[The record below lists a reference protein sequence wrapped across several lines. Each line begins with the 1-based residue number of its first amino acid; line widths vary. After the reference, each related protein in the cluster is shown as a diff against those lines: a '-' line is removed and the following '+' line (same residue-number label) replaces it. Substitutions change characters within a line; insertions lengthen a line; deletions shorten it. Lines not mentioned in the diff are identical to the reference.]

1 MKLLNYSLKKLII
14 AFLAMFS
21 LLPSANA
28 AEIVLAENVGSQ
40 STIFK
45 IADIESK
52 GGKGTDIIRF
62 FFHSPN
68 DWYDS
73 KEHGNIYSSDWQ
85 HQDLKITTDKKVKK
99 VTDFTVDFTFSTLK
113 SYVGTADGFGV
124 NYSNLNLTKVSLI
137 TDGSGGSDSGS
148 GDSGSGSGDSQGQFG
163 SSISSEAP
171 AANCLCFTAKVAG
184 SKIQLQKVG
193 SPSGLNGFEVNV
205 GGKWYNY
212 DYSEITLANANDKV
226 YFRAKAA
233 GNSALYTSESAY
245 CRFKM
250 AAGSF
255 DASGGIGYLIDKNS
269 PEWFTFTDYQFC
281 GLFKDCA
288 RLYAPPYLPAQ
299 QTLSD
304 HCYESLFENCSNLT
318 ATPGFGSATGD
329 FDLKNRA
336 PKAFCFMNMF
346 KGCSSITELVG
357 GLLANNNMQESCYE
371 GMFQD
376 CISLITAPE
385 IQGDNYG
392 GDMIAKYALN
402 AAPSC
407 FKNMF
412 NGCWKMTNIQGR
424 LGATTMY
431 ASCYEGMYMGC
442 RSLKNGPDLPATTL
456 APSCYASMFE
466 GCSSLEAAPDLVA
479 KTLVTSCYE
488 SMFSDCRNLKY
499 ISVDFSDWNEDNDA
513 TTNWVYNV
521 APKGVFMGPDA
532 ITAFPI
538 YNKSHVP
545 EGWNCST
552 PEFLCFEI
560 KSIKENQ
567 AGNAYVQLSSG
578 QNLSFKY
585 RVDRK
590 NSSGVYVAGN
600 WTQKDIL
607 YNNLQMKGP
616 DGSTP
621 QVGDRIYIKSVS
633 QDGTLNTSDKTHKFT
648 FNNLTVEVSGNVM
661 SLIDYTMTRKDVP
674 AYTFRDLFS
683 GSGNQITDIKEL
695 RMPATELGDYCY
707 ENMFKGCT
715 SITVAPVLPA
725 MNLGVACYKTMY
737 KGCTS
742 LLTPPSLPATT
753 LKNNC
758 YESMFE
764 DCSALKVAPHLPA
777 KTLVTGCYNYL
788 FKNCSNLHYI
798 SVEFP
803 NWDKWQ
809 TCTYRWVE
817 GVAST
822 GTFAHPNGLSRDC
835 PSVLEGDRYCKWPRQ
850 LSAIWGSEV
859 FGQDAVCFMATTS
872 GVGLKVRMVKKGNVG
887 TVKFNFDTKEA
898 LASGSDGVITFS
910 GTGDQSW
917 EIGDSHLNGAG
928 KSVFINANGTNGPL
942 YIDENNYVRFEIVQT
957 SGAASVDMR
966 GNIMSLLKADCSIT
980 TVPDKAFAYL
990 FKNCKNLRS
999 TPNLPSTK
1007 IGKRAYEGM
1016 FQNCSG
1022 LISTPILKS
1031 TTLSEACYAY
1041 MFDGCTGLKFIDG
1054 LPATKMEKG
1063 CYEYMFKNCDGLTQ
1077 EPVLKATILADYCYR
1092 GMFEGCDNLKKSP
1105 ALEAS
1110 TMFPHCY
1117 EDMFK
1122 DCKNL
1127 QAAPELASTR
1137 LAPYCYSGMLS
1148 GTAIKRAPELPATYL
1163 TDNDYCYAWMFKN
1176 CKEMTVTPVLV
1187 AKALSTGCYYGM
1199 FEGCTSV
1206 SSAPDLP
1213 ALTLVKY
1220 CYREMFK
1227 DCGSNFTSMKVS
1239 FTEWPDADLQATE
1252 DWVLGVANRGS
1263 FVCPKLLG
1271 DTEKFGSNY
1280 IPRLDENGKRWVVI
1294 NDFLCFT
1301 NQQYTAST
1309 ISLTIP
1315 DGFKLLY
1322 STNDIMKD
1330 ESEIEPW
1337 KTYSSGK
1344 TITLTTYGDKVFF
1357 KAPARETVDG
1367 VEKEF
1372 VNSGFSSKDKYYSF
1386 IIPASSSVSVSG
1398 HLLSLLK
1405 ENYTDLKGISAEDK
1419 NGNFTYKYKTS
1430 YIFYMLFNGCE
1441 GLRDASNLK
1450 IPGDL
1455 IGPHCYRNMFSICKN
1470 MTKAPALPATTLANY
1485 CYASMFKNCYAL
1497 QEAPALPATT
1507 LAERCYGDMFAYCKE
1522 LLVAP
1527 KLPAPKVATECYY
1540 NMFNKCRSLKSAPKL
1555 EAITL
1560 DAPGCYK
1567 QMFQDCIKLK
1577 QIDVN
1582 FIDWNPKNYDDA
1594 NMPTKNWVAEWGG
1607 KKSTGEFRCPTQLP
1621 TGNGYV
1627 GVNYVP
1633 LGWLPGLNIIATI
1646 PDDNGEIPA
1655 GYPTVDKDGK
1665 DCTDYIK
1672 HHYIMGAED
1681 DADVLYL
1688 TGENKITITT
1698 PHYARVLEI
1707 GIYGTTSDNEQGH
1720 VTVIKNE
1727 TNNYAC
1733 KNDSILNKENATPGV
1748 EVVYVI
1754 DNQAEYTNQDQIIHT
1769 FTLEFDHGFVGK
1781 ITLYGEAH
1789 PYCEAPVIN
1798 FDYVT
1803 NELTLSAE
1811 AGATIYYSDN
1821 EEDLYASTIDP
1832 KFIYNGSPV
1841 YMDWVEGAEGYI
1853 EKTYYA
1859 VAINAGKD
1867 KSITSQKTIAGYG
1880 PKMGGYCLVNENDG
1894 DNLREALKY
1903 AKYASSYNYPVKI
1916 YVPDGTYD
1924 VGAEPLEIKD
1934 YVSLIGESCAN
1945 TRIEGSGESVIL
1957 VSGNNSYLQ
1966 DMTVD
1971 HTNGGTAVYN
1981 MERNTLKIQIADGDK
1996 YEDDMMAPRPN
2007 WNRSDDSDQI
2017 NVNGASCNGHAIHA
2031 RYPRGASE
2039 PEPTAFLVTIIKDGI
2054 AEGYAIIEGNDFYI
2068 KENLSQYKISVRAA
2082 NEKGGFGMP
2091 YLIESQTQH
2100 EAEAETVM
2108 ILEDDKGNKTRLKLN
2123 AYGYAT
2129 FSFDDGVHAQLQAIG
2144 ASAYYALYQNE
2155 KVRLEQIN
2163 NLDIIPAGTGVVLF
2177 GAPNDYVDFYTCS
2190 TSVSEPTESV
2200 LVAVTAK
2207 DYPNGW
2213 LNNKYGAAYVLN
2225 DNKIKKL
2232 KDGGKV
2238 SPNRAYF
2245 DLGGSHAGAA
2255 SYRMVFGRWFDD
2267 EAEFENEA
2275 TGIEIIKVSRPAIE
2289 VLETGIYNLAGQKT
2303 TIDKGLLIKNGKV
2316 ILQK

>member
-1 MKLLNYSLKKLII
+1 MK
-14 AFLAMFS
+14 
-21 LLPSANA
+21 
-28 AEIVLAENVGSQ
+28 
-40 STIFK
+40 T
-45 IADIESK
+45 
-52 GGKGTDIIRF
+52 
-62 FFHSPN
+62 
-68 DWYDS
+68 
-73 KEHGNIYSSDWQ
+73 
-85 HQDLKITTDKKVKK
+85 
-99 VTDFTVDFTFSTLK
+99 
-113 SYVGTADGFGV
+113 
-124 NYSNLNLTKVSLI
+124 
-137 TDGSGGSDSGS
+137 
-148 GDSGSGSGDSQGQFG
+148 
-163 SSISSEAP
+163 SISITKNAIRQIILVLLAFFVSIPIWASE
-171 AANCLCFTAKVAG
+171 LCFTARENG
-184 SKIQLQKVG
+184 SIIQIYKTGNPANLKGFSYQI
-193 SPSGLNGFEVNV
+193 NGTNQNNW
-205 GGKWYNY
+205 KPYNFGE
-212 DYSEITLANANDKV
+212 EITLNQNDRV
-226 YFRAKAA
+226 YFTSRYENWNFQTN
-233 GNSALYTSESAY
+233 GALYQDEDNF
-245 CRFKM
+245 CRFKIT
-250 AAGSF
+250 AGSF
-255 DASGGIGYLIDKNS
+255 NASGCLGNIISKNNEAS
-269 PEWFTFTDYQFC
+269 FNWSAHMFQ
-281 GLFKDCA
+281 GLFKDCKG
-288 RLYAPPYLPAQ
+288 LYTPPYLPKMNKQ
-299 QTLSD
+299 FGES
-304 HCYESLFENCSNLT
+304 CYESLFENCENLT
-318 ATPGFGSATGD
+318 TTPGFGSTGNFAIKD
-329 FDLKNRA
+329 MTLNTA
-336 PKAFCFMNMF
+336 CFKNMF
-346 KGCSSITELVG
+346 KGCKSITELKG
-357 GLLANNNMQESCYE
+357 GLLEKNAMAESCYE

-376 CISLITAPE
+376 CTGLITAPE
-385 IQGDNYG
+385 ICGDNTG
-392 GDMIAKYALN
+392 GNMIAKYALV

-412 NGCWKMTNIQGR
+412 NGCWNLEKIQGR

-456 APSCYASMFE
+456 ATSCYASMFE

-479 KTLVTSCYE
+479 KTLVASCYE

-499 ISVDFSDWNEDNDA
+499 ISVDFTDWKEDDDA

-560 KSIKENQ
+560 KSLP
-567 AGNAYVQLSSG
+567 GNTGDRYIGLSKG

-585 RVDRK
+585 RVDR
-590 NSSGVYVAGN
+590 NGVAGD
-600 WTQKDIL
+600 WIQPDPIL
-607 YNNLQMKGP
+607 YNDLIIGRGNP
-616 DGSTP
+616 TF
-621 QVGDRIYIKSVS
+621 QVGDKVYIKSVS
-633 QDGTLNTSDKTHKFT
+633 QDGTLSTSSKTHKFT

-683 GSGNQITDIKEL
+683 GSGNKITDIKEL
-695 RMPATELGDYCY
+695 RIPATELGDYCY
-707 ENMFKGCT
+707 ENMFNGCT

-725 MNLGVACYKTMY
+725 MNLGVACYKAMY

-742 LLTPPSLPATT
+742 LVTPPSLPATT

-764 DCSALKVAPHLPA
+764 GCTSIGVAPTLPA
-777 KTLVTGCYNYL
+777 TDLKTGCYNSL

-798 SVEFP
+798 DVAFHSFP
-803 NWDKWQ
+803 QGWVGWSYTEN
-809 TCTYRWVE
+809 CTNDWVS
-817 GVAST
+817 GVPDV
-822 GTFAHPNGLSRDC
+822 GTFVCPDDLVSGRVILNDDYGPSKAPKDYTHRWGLFD
-835 PSVLEGDRYCKWPRQ
+835 
-850 LSAIWGSEV
+850 WGSE
-859 FGQDAVCFMATTS
+859 DYLCLMATGGSTTDATTISIKRKGNKPFRIQIDAKEGPGNAWTQHAINVDLRDGQTQKIVDLTGS
-872 GVGLKVRMVKKGNVG
+872 GRSIFLKAHDDNNISSYYLDEENYYYFVIESNYNVEAKGNV
-887 TVKFNFDTKEA
+887 
-898 LASGSDGVITFS
+898 L
-910 GTGDQSW
+910 
-917 EIGDSHLNGAG
+917 
-928 KSVFINANGTNGPL
+928 
-942 YIDENNYVRFEIVQT
+942 
-957 SGAASVDMR
+957 
-966 GNIMSLLKADCSIT
+966 SLLKGSNFEDIAAPTNALRYI
-980 TVPDKAFAYL
+980 
-990 FKNCKNLRS
+990 FKNCKKLHTAPRLPATIVGANAYHGMFSGCIGLVS
-999 TPNLPSTK
+999 TPELP
-1007 IGKRAYEGM
+1007 A
-1016 FQNCSG
+1016 
-1022 LISTPILKS
+1022 
-1031 TTLSEACYAY
+1031 TTLGESCYAY
-1041 MFDGCTGLKFIDG
+1041 MFEGCTGLKFIDG
-1054 LPATKMEKG
+1054 LPATKLEKG
-1063 CYEYMFKNCDGLTQ
+1063 CYEYMFKDCDGLTQ
-1077 EPVLKATILADYCYR
+1077 EPILKATILADYCYR
-1092 GMFEGCDNLKKSP
+1092 GMFEGCDNLKKGP

-1110 TMFPHCY
+1110 TLFPHCY

-1137 LAPYCYSGMLS
+1137 LAPYCYSRMLS
-1148 GTAIKRAPELPATYL
+1148 GTAIKRAPDLPATYL

-1263 FVCPKLLG
+1263 FVCPKSLG

-1280 IPRLDENGKRWVVI
+1280 IPRLDENGKRWVII

-1301 NQQYTAST
+1301 NEQNTSST

-1315 DGFKLLY
+1315 AGFKLLY
-1322 STNDIMKD
+1322 STNDILKD
-1330 ESEIEPW
+1330 ETEIEPW
-1337 KTYSSGK
+1337 KTYVSG
-1344 TITLTTYGDKVFF
+1344 TTVTLNSYGDKLFF
-1357 KAPARETVDG
+1357 KAGEIDAQGNYTKSSNNSFSTGSGDG
-1367 VEKEF
+1367 Q
-1372 VNSGFSSKDKYYSF
+1372 YYKF
-1386 IIPASSSVSVSG
+1386 TIPASSRVSVSG
-1398 HLLSLLK
+1398 HLLSILK
-1405 ENYTDLKGISAEDK
+1405 ENYTEITSYYTPTNK
-1419 NGNFTYKYKTS
+1419 NK
-1430 YIFYMLFNGCE
+1430 YIFYKLFDNCQ
-1441 GLRDASNLK
+1441 GLTNASQFKLPNFVSPYCYAWMFNDCRKLTLA
-1450 IPGDL
+1450 PELPATDL
-1455 IGPHCYRNMFSICKN
+1455 TIENITTTEAKRGHEHCYDRMFRNCYALLQ
-1470 MTKAPALPATTLANY
+1470 APALPATKLSY
-1485 CYASMFKNCYAL
+1485 GCYDAMF
-1497 QEAPALPATT
+1497 
-1507 LAERCYGDMFAYCKE
+1507 FSCKE
-1522 LLVAP
+1522 LLIAP
-1527 KLPAPKVATECYY
+1527 KLPAIELTEYCYRY
-1540 NMFNKCRSLKSAPKL
+1540 MFAWCTSLKESPKL
-1555 EAITL
+1555 QAITL
-1560 DAPGCYK
+1560 KRACYN
-1567 QMFQDCIKLK
+1567 QMFLGCRKLK
-1577 QIDVN
+1577 EIDVN
-1582 FIDWNPKNYDDA
+1582 FVDWNPDNEESQY
-1594 NMPTKNWVAEWGG
+1594 MPTLQWVAPWGD
-1607 KKSTGEFRCPTQLP
+1607 KPSKGEFRCPQQLP
-1621 TGNGYV
+1621 TGTGYE
-1627 GVNYVP
+1627 GGNYVP
-1633 LGWLPGLNIIATI
+1633 LGWIPGLNIIATI

-1655 GYPTVDKDGK
+1655 GYPTVDKDNK
-1665 DCTDYIK
+1665 ECTIK

-1681 DADVLYL
+1681 DADVLYI

-1707 GIYGTTSDNEQGH
+1707 GIYGTTSEGVQG
-1720 VTVIKNE
+1720 TVSVVKDKGAG
-1727 TNNYAC
+1727 TYYSC
-1733 KNDSILNKENATPGV
+1733 KDANKINKENSIPSG
-1748 EVVYVI
+1748 EIVYKI
-1754 DNQAEYTNQDQIIHT
+1754 DNQAEYANQDQIIHT

-1781 ITLYGEAH
+1781 IILYGEAH
-1789 PYCEAPVIN
+1789 PYCEAPVMN

-1821 EEDLYASTIDP
+1821 EEDLYGSSIDP

-1841 YMDWVEGAEGYI
+1841 HMDWVESADGLI
-1853 EKTYYA
+1853 VKTYYA

-1867 KSITSQKTIAGYG
+1867 KSITSHKTIAGYG
-1880 PKMGGYCLVNENDG
+1880 PKMGGYCLVDENDG
-1894 DNLREALKY
+1894 DNLRDALTY
-1903 AKYASSYNYPVKI
+1903 AKHASSYSYPVKI

-1924 VGAEPLEIKD
+1924 VGTEPIEVKD

-1945 TRIEGSGESVIL
+1945 TKIEGSGESVIL
-1957 VSGNNSYLQ
+1957 ISGNNSYLQ

-1971 HTNGGTAVYN
+1971 HTNGGTAVHN
-1981 MERNTLKIQIADGDK
+1981 MDLNTLKIQIADGDK
-1996 YEDDMMAPRPN
+1996 YEDDLLAPRPN
-2007 WNRSDDSDQI
+2007 WSRNEDSDQI

-2039 PEPTAFLVTIIKDGI
+2039 PEPTAFLATIIKDGI

-2108 ILEDDKGNKTRLKLN
+2108 ILEDDKGNKKRLQLN

-2190 TSVSEPTESV
+2190 TSVSKPTESV

-2207 DYPNGW
+2207 DYPDGW

-2267 EAEFENEA
+2267 EAEFENEV